1 MISDGYGTRFVNAY
15 PFNCYLMVVHVCV
28 CVCRFT
34 KMFDENTTCLYLG
47 SIAMRWLAVRIDTL
61 AGNVYTLE
69 CKADLK
75 VFIPLLLSDQ

>member
-1 MISDGYGTRFVNAY
+1 LISGGYGTRIVNAY
-15 PFNCYLMVVHVCV
+15 PFNLYLMVVH
-28 CVCRFT
+28 VCRFT

-69 CKADLK
+69 CKADLE
-75 VFIPLLLSDQ
+75 VFIPILLSDQ

>member
-1 MISDGYGTRFVNAY
+1 MISHGYGTRFVNDY
-15 PFNCYLMVVHVCV
+15 PLNLYFMVVH

-69 CKADLK
+69 RKADLK
-75 VFIPLLLSDQ
+75 VFIPILLSDQ